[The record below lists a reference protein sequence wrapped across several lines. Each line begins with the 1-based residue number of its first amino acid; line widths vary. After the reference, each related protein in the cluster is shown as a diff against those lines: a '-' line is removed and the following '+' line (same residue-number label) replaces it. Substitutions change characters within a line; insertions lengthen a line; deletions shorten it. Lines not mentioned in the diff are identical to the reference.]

1 MIYLELR
8 DSCYDF
14 KGAVVIQKSEL
25 SSSELIENFKSSL
38 EENNWL
44 EDKSFDNV
52 IEIFLNFACS
62 IDEVDIDKGSIC
74 LYNNKYFP
82 NIEIKK
88 LIENSRIFTEESRN
102 ITVILDKYK
111 ASYYKKQADIVDS
124 EDDNYETMLDE

>member
-25 SSSELIENFKSSL
+25 SSSKLIENFKSSL

-52 IEIFLNFACS
+52 IEIFVNFAYS
-62 IDEVDIDKGSIC
+62 INEADKGSIC

-88 LIENSRIFTEESRN
+88 LIENSQIFTEEPRN
-102 ITVILDKYK
+102 ITFILDKHK

-124 EDDNYETMLDE
+124 EDDNYEAMLDE

>member
-25 SSSELIENFKSSL
+25 SSSKLIENFKSSL

-52 IEIFLNFACS
+52 IEIFVNFAYS
-62 IDEVDIDKGSIC
+62 INEADKGSIC

-88 LIENSRIFTEESRN
+88 LIE
-102 ITVILDKYK
+102 K
-111 ASYYKKQADIVDS
+111 
-124 EDDNYETMLDE
+124 